1 MSSWKV
7 METRAAGIGT
17 AVGKSFISIDGVPAA
32 PNATMTPRF
41 LILQTGQPVPSQRRH
56 GGFAHWIRVAAGL
69 RSHEAE
75 VVDVEAGE
83 PLPSH
88 RDYAGVLVSGSP
100 AMVTERLDWSERS
113 AGWLHD
119 AAHAGLPILGICY
132 GHQLLA
138 HALGGEA
145 GDNPRGREMGTV
157 EVRLEDAAGMDPL
170 FAGLPST
177 FRAQVTHRQSAL
189 RMPEGSVLLATSDL
203 DACQAFRWGRATWG
217 LQFHPEF
224 SAGRMHGYVRSRADA
239 LCAEGHDPDAMSRNI
254 GAAPVARKVLRR
266 FIQHARNHETR

>member
-1 MSSWKV
+1 
-7 METRAAGIGT
+7 
-17 AVGKSFISIDGVPAA
+17 
-32 PNATMTPRF
+32 MTSRF

-69 RSHEAE
+69 SHGEAE

-83 PLPSH
+83 SLPAH
-88 RDYAGVLVSGSP
+88 RGYTGVLVSGSP
-100 AMVTERLDWSERS
+100 AMVTERRDWSERS
-113 AGWLHD
+113 AAWLRD
-119 AAHAGLPILGICY
+119 AAEAGAPILGICY

-157 EVRLEDAAGMDPL
+157 DVRLENTTGDPL
-170 FAGLPST
+170 FHGLPPQ
-177 FRAQVTHRQSAL
+177 FRAQVTHLQSVL
-189 RMPEGSVLLATSDL
+189 RMPEGGVRLATSDL
-203 DACQAFRWGRATWG
+203 DGCQAFRWGRATWG

-224 SAGRMHGYVRSRADA
+224 SAGRMQGYVRARADA
-239 LCAEGHDPDAMSRNI
+239 LRAEGHDPDAMSRNI

-266 FIQHARNHETR
+266 FIHHARRHGNK

>member
-1 MSSWKV
+1 M
-7 METRAAGIGT
+7 
-17 AVGKSFISIDGVPAA
+17 P
-32 PNATMTPRF
+32 PRF
-41 LILQTGQPVPSQRRH
+41 LILQTGQPVASQRRH

-69 RSHEAE
+69 GHGQAE

-83 PLPSH
+83 ALPTH

-100 AMVTERLDWSERS
+100 AMVTERRDWSERS
-113 AGWLHD
+113 AEWLRD
-119 AAHAGLPILGICY
+119 AAHAGMPILGICY

-157 EVRLEDAAGMDPL
+157 DVRLETAANEDPL
-170 FAGLPST
+170 FAGLPPT

-189 RMPEGSVLLATSDL
+189 RMPEGGVLLATSDL

-224 SAGRMHGYVRSRADA
+224 SAARMHGYVHARADT
-239 LCAEGHDPDAMSRNI
+239 LRAEGHDPDAMSRNI

-266 FIQHARNHETR
+266 FIQHAIRHARNHGNE